1 MLLIGSYT
9 LKKRSYHN
17 VSSRVVSIKKG
28 RIIFLVIRSYPFKR
42 KDGSYHN
49 VIDRVMS
56 IKKEGRII
64 MLVIGKE
71 NRVVS
76 TKN

>member
-1 MLLIGSYT
+1 MLLIGSYP
-9 LKKRSYHN
+9 LKKGSYHN
-17 VSSRVVSIKKG
+17 VIDRVVSIKK
-28 RIIFLVIRSYPFKR
+28 KE
-42 KDGSYHN
+42 GSYHN